1 MDYLFL
7 FFLLI
12 VYVTKSVFASS
23 FIFETQMSFLSNV
36 VCYQMA
42 WRQNGKIMPQL
53 VTCIQVIGCFALF
66 IFFALCF
73 YAVSRIAL
81 VKPEKARGV
90 EDVILRAAQM
100 GQIVEK
106 VQQYIVSI
114 SLAQLLHLYLLQN
127 MANNSMNETTDFT
140 ISFQVSE
147 ERLITLLEQINNQTT
162 KQTKVTVSIHC
173 LLHRYL
179 LKYGMLSSVPNDLR
193 IYSLIFRY
201 KGVEAFLRMTI
212 SK

>member
-1 MDYLFL
+1 
-7 FFLLI
+7 
-12 VYVTKSVFASS
+12 
-23 FIFETQMSFLSNV
+23 
-36 VCYQMA
+36 
-42 WRQNGKIMPQL
+42 
-53 VTCIQVIGCFALF
+53 
-66 IFFALCF
+66 
-73 YAVSRIAL
+73 
-81 VKPEKARGV
+81 
-90 EDVILRAAQM
+90 
-100 GQIVEK
+100 
-106 VQQYIVSI
+106 
-114 SLAQLLHLYLLQN
+114 

-212 SK
+212 SKWDELHTFMMYAYTSSLSCMVIACAIQYLPFYLFTLLSYFITSPLYSHLRLPQLLVVSCITPLLRSNSPNY